1 MRDELFTMSMKA
13 AVLGS
18 PISHSLSPLLHRAA
32 YMALGREIDYTAI
45 DTPAEMLAQR
55 ISDLEDN
62 SLGYSLTMP
71 LKRDVLGFIDNQSEL
86 VIQTGCANT
95 VYRDAERNWALD
107 NTDVF
112 GIVQT
117 IKCANLVPFN
127 SASIIGS
134 GATASSALSALAEL
148 GVTEI
153 TCYARNQEAFSLLR
167 DQSDFLGV
175 NFHAINLSGEILSGE
190 ILSGEIVLAG
200 DLVISTVPS
209 SAQGCIIKALA
220 AEQSLSVL
228 LDIAYNPWPS
238 ELAGYWRMHHGG
250 AVLSGVEMLLWQAW
264 AQVELFTGEQAPIEV
279 MRAALPEELS
289 TD

>member
-1 MRDELFTMSMKA
+1 MHDELFTMSLKA

-18 PISHSLSPLLHRAA
+18 PISHSLSPTLHRAA
-32 YMALGREIDYTAI
+32 YAALGRDIEYTAI
-45 DTPAEMLAQR
+45 DTPTEMLAQR
-55 ISDLEDN
+55 IGELDNN

-86 VIQTGCANT
+86 VIHTGCANT
-95 VYRDAERNWALD
+95 VYRDAAQNWALE

-112 GIVQT
+112 GIIQT
-117 IKCANLVPFN
+117 IKCANLAPFT

-134 GATASSALSALAEL
+134 GATASSALSALAKL
-148 GVTEI
+148 GVSEI
-153 TCYARNQEAFSLLR
+153 ICYARNEAAVSLLR
-167 DQSDFLGV
+167 DQSELLGV
-175 NFHAINLSGEILSGE
+175 NFHTAKLEGV
-190 ILSGEIVLAG
+190 IVLAG

-209 SAQGCIIKALA
+209 SAQKQIIGTLGKGQDLPA
-220 AEQSLSVL
+220 L

-279 MRAALPEELS
+279 MRAALPSEFS
-289 TD
+289 TA

>member
-1 MRDELFTMSMKA
+1 MTLKA

-18 PISHSLSPLLHRAA
+18 PISHSLSPTLHRAA
-32 YMALGREIDYTAI
+32 YTALGLDIEYTAI
-45 DTPAEMLAQR
+45 DTPSELLVQR
-55 ISDLEDN
+55 IAELDDN

-71 LKRDVLGFIDNQSEL
+71 LKRHVLALIENQSQL

-95 VYRDAERNWALD
+95 VYRDAEQNWALE
-107 NTDVF
+107 NTDVY

-167 DQSDFLGV
+167 DQSEFLGV
-175 NFHAINLSGEILSGE
+175 NFHSINLERD
-190 ILSGEIVLAG
+190 IVLAG

-209 SAQGCIIKALA
+209 SAQSRIIEALA
-220 AEQSLSVL
+220 AGQNLSVL

-279 MRAALPEELS
+279 MRAALPKELS

>member
-1 MRDELFTMSMKA
+1 MRDELFAMSLKA

-18 PISHSLSPLLHRAA
+18 PISHSLSPTLHRAA
-32 YMALGREIDYTAI
+32 YAALGRDIDYTAI
-45 DTPAEMLAQR
+45 DTATEMLAQR
-55 ISDLEDN
+55 LGELDSN
-62 SLGYSLTMP
+62 SMGYSLTMP
-71 LKRDVLGFIDNQSEL
+71 LKRDVLGFIKNQSEL

-95 VYRDAERNWALD
+95 VYRGLDQDWALE

-117 IKCANLVPFN
+117 IKYANLAHID

-134 GATASSALSALAEL
+134 GATASSALSALSEL

-153 TCYARNQEAFSLLR
+153 TCYARNQAAFSLLR
-167 DQSDFLGV
+167 DQSELLGV
-175 NFHAINLSGEILSGE
+175 IFHTVHLER
-190 ILSGEIVLAG
+190 EIVLAG

-209 SAQGCIIKALA
+209 SAQKQIIGMLKK
-220 AEQSLSVL
+220 EQELSVL

-250 AVLSGVEMLLWQAW
+250 EVLSGVEMLLWQAW

-279 MRAALPEELS
+279 MRAALPKEFS
-289 TD
+289 TG

>member
-1 MRDELFTMSMKA
+1 MSMKA

-18 PISHSLSPLLHRAA
+18 PISHSLSPSLHRAA
-32 YMALGREIDYTAI
+32 YVALGRDVDYTAI

-55 ISDLEDN
+55 ISDLDGN

-71 LKRDVLGFIDNQSEL
+71 LKRNVLGLIDNQSDL
-86 VIQTGCANT
+86 VVQTGCANT
-95 VYRDAERNWALD
+95 VYRDAEQNWALE

-153 TCYARNQEAFSLLR
+153 TCYARNQEAFSLLC
-167 DQSDFLGV
+167 DQSDSLGV
-175 NFHAINLSGEILSGE
+175 NFHAINLSGENY
-190 ILSGEIVLAG
+190 LSGEIVLAG

-209 SAQGCIIKALA
+209 SAQSRIIETFT
-220 AEQSLSVL
+220 AEQSLPVL

-238 ELAGYWRMHHGG
+238 ELAGYWGMHHGG

-264 AQVELFTGEQAPIEV
+264 AQVRLFTGEQAPIEV
-279 MRAALPEELS
+279 MRAALPKELS

>member
-1 MRDELFTMSMKA
+1 MLDEWFNMALKA

-18 PISHSLSPLLHRAA
+18 PISHSLSPTLHRAA
-32 YMALGREIDYTAI
+32 YAALGRDIEYTAI
-45 DTPAEMLAQR
+45 DTPTEMLAQR
-55 ISDLEDN
+55 ISELDDK

-71 LKRDVLGFIDNQSEL
+71 LKRAVLGLIDNRSEL
-86 VIQTGCANT
+86 VNQTGCANT
-95 VYRDAERNWALD
+95 LYRDAEQNWALE

-117 IKCANLVPFN
+117 IKCANLVPLN

-148 GVTEI
+148 GISDI
-153 TCYARNQEAFSLLR
+153 TCFARNRKAFTQLR
-167 DQSDFLGV
+167 DQSASLGI
-175 NFHAINLSGEILSGE
+175 NFHPVNLES
-190 ILSGEIVLAG
+190 EIVLVG

-209 SAQGCIIKALA
+209 SAQKQIIGALGI
-220 AEQSLSVL
+220 EQELPAL

-238 ELAGYWRMHHGG
+238 ELAEYWRMHHGS

-264 AQVELFTGEQAPIEV
+264 AQVELFTGEKVPIET
-279 MRAALPEELS
+279 MRGALPKELS
-289 TD
+289 TG

>member
-18 PISHSLSPLLHRAA
+18 PISHSLSPSLHRAA
-32 YMALGREIDYTAI
+32 YMALGRDVDYTAI

-55 ISDLEDN
+55 ISELDDN

-71 LKRDVLGFIDNQSEL
+71 LKRDVLGLIDNQSDL

-95 VYRDAERNWALD
+95 VYRDAEQNWALE

-153 TCYARNQEAFSLLR
+153 TCYARNQKAFSLLR
-167 DQSDFLGV
+167 DQSDSLGV
-175 NFHAINLSGEILSGE
+175 NFQAVNLSGK
-190 ILSGEIVLAG
+190 IVLAG

-209 SAQGCIIKALA
+209 SAQSRINEALTA
-220 AEQSLSVL
+220 DQSLPVL
-228 LDIAYNPWPS
+228 LDISYNPWPS
-238 ELAGYWRMHHGG
+238 GLAGYWGMHHGG

-279 MRAALPEELS
+279 MRAALPKELS